1 MPCRVVLGGQWGD
14 EGKGKVVDYLSAR
27 ADVVVRCQGGANAGH
42 TLVDGDRSFAVHLIP
57 SGVLHPG
64 CEILLGSGMVIDP
77 IALLEE
83 ITALESTGVSVRDR
97 LRVSTAAHLVLP
109 IHRLQDGVEEQQR
122 NGDGQGIGTT
132 GRGIGPAYADKAARS
147 GLQMS
152 LFARPQAEARERLR
166 QFLERKKQ
174 ILHALSPSVEVDIG
188 SMVESVLACRE
199 ALQPL
204 LDDTTHR
211 LHRFLDQGRNVLLE
225 GAQGALLDLDHGSY
239 PYVTSSSCTTSGALT
254 GAGVSPRDV
263 DEVIGIVKA
272 YATRVGNGPF
282 PTEID
287 DAEGEQL
294 RDRGREFGATTGR
307 PRRCGW
313 FDAVAVRHVA
323 RLCGFTSLTLTKL
336 DVLDTFERIRVATAY
351 EINGERVE
359 FFPSDTHV
367 LQECRP
373 SYTALPGWRASTRD
387 CRTLEDLPTAA
398 RRYLDALQEFVGVPI
413 RMLSV
418 GPDRDSTLEFSLS

>member
-14 EGKGKVVDYLSAR
+14 EGKGKVVDYLSSR

-42 TLVDGDRSFAVHLIP
+42 TLVDGDRTFAVHLIP

-83 ITALESTGVSVRDR
+83 ITSLEATGVSVRDR
-97 LRVSTAAHLVLP
+97 LRISHAAHLVLP
-109 IHRLQDGVEEQQR
+109 IHRVQDGVEEALR
-122 NGDGQGIGTT
+122 GGNGIGTT
-132 GRGIGPAYADKAARS
+132 GRGIGPAYADKAARH
-147 GLQMS
+147 GLQMN
-152 LFARPQAEARERLR
+152 LFRRPLADARDRLR
-166 QFLERKKQ
+166 TFLERKKQ
-174 ILHALSPSVEVDIG
+174 SLQAVSPDVSIDIDA
-188 SMVESVLACRE
+188 MLDAVLACRE

-211 LHRFLDQGRNVLLE
+211 LHVLLDQGRNVLLE

-239 PYVTSSSCTTSGALT
+239 PYVTSSSCTTSGALA

-263 DEVIGIVKA
+263 DEVVGIVKA
-272 YATRVGNGPF
+272 YTTRVGNGPF
-282 PTEID
+282 PTEAL
-287 DAEGEQL
+287 DAHGDLL

-323 RLCGFTSLTLTKL
+323 RLCGFTQLVVTKL
-336 DVLDTFERIRVATAY
+336 DVLDTLDRIRVATAY
-351 EINGERVE
+351 DVNGERLE
-359 FFPSDTHV
+359 FFPADADI

-373 SYTALPGWRASTRD
+373 SYTSLPGWKESTRD
-387 CRTLEDLPTAA
+387 CRTQEALPTAA
-398 RRYLDALQEFVGVPI
+398 RRYLDALQEYVGVPI

-418 GPDRDSTLEFSLS
+418 GPDRDSTLELSLRE